1 MASLKDL
8 QNRIKSV
15 KSIQKITKAMQMVA
29 TAKLRKA
36 QDAAERARPYS
47 DRIGAVIANLSAS
60 MVGEGG
66 AGSEGAPKL
75 LVGNGKTDV
84 HLLVVATADR
94 GLCGGFNTNIVRKAR
109 EEIVKLEGD
118 GKTVKVFCIGRIGE
132 GQLNRLYGDKIIK
145 TVSLKEHKT
154 LTGAIAA
161 ELGGEITAM
170 FDAGEFDVCKLIY
183 SQFENVMTQVPTI
196 KTMIPAIGGSA
207 IDDMG
212 TQSGEGGNHTSDDVF
227 APDLKGAAYEYE
239 PDEEG
244 ILKTLLPRNINTQI
258 LSALLENVAGEMGS
272 KMAAMDNST
281 RAAGDLIDKLT
292 LTFNRSRQAQ
302 ITSELI
308 EIISGA
314 EAL

>member
-15 KSIQKITKAMQMVA
+15 KNTQKITKAMQMVA
-29 TAKLRKA
+29 AAKLRKA
-36 QDAAERARPYS
+36 QDAAERSRPYS
-47 DRIGAVIANLSAS
+47 DRIGAVITNLSAS
-60 MVGEGG
+60 M

-75 LVGNGKTDV
+75 LVGTGKDDV
-84 HLLVVATADR
+84 HMLVVATADR

-109 EEIVKLEGD
+109 EEITAIEAA
-118 GKTVKVFCIGRIGE
+118 GKTVKIFCIGKKGHE
-132 GQLNRLYGDKIIK
+132 QLDRFYGDKIVK
-145 TVSLKEHKT
+145 MVSLKEHKT
-154 LTGAIAA
+154 VSAAIAA
-161 ELGGEITAM
+161 ELGGDITDM
-170 FDAGEFDVCKLIY
+170 FEAGEFDVCKLIY

-196 KTMIPAIGGSA
+196 KTMIPAIG
-207 IDDMG
+207 DMG
-212 TQSGEGGNHTSDDVF
+212 KYASKDGEHASDDVF

-244 ILKTLLPRNINTQI
+244 ILEVLLPRNINTQI
-258 LSALLENVAGEMGS
+258 FSALLENSAGEMGS
-272 KMAAMDNST
+272 KMAAMDNAT
-281 RAAGDLIDKLT
+281 RSAGDMIDKLT

>member
-8 QNRIKSV
+8 QTRIKSV
-15 KSIQKITKAMQMVA
+15 KNIQKITKAMQMVA
-29 TAKLRKA
+29 AAKLRKA
-36 QDAAERARPYS
+36 QDAAERSRPYS
-47 DRIGAVIANLSAS
+47 DRIGAVITNLSAS
-60 MVGEGG
+60 M

-75 LVGNGKTDV
+75 LVGNGKDDV
-84 HLLVVATADR
+84 HMLVIATADR

-109 EEIVKLEGD
+109 EEITAIEAA
-118 GKTVKVFCIGRIGE
+118 GKTVKIFCIGKIGFE
-132 GQLNRLYGDKIIK
+132 QLDRFYGDKIVK
-145 TVSLKEHKT
+145 MVSLKEHKT
-154 LTGAIAA
+154 VNAAIAA
-161 ELGGEITAM
+161 ELGGDITAM
-170 FDAGEFDVCKLIY
+170 FDAGDFDICKLIY
-183 SQFENVMTQVPTI
+183 SQFVNVMTQVPTI
-196 KTMIPAIGGSA
+196 KTMIPAIG
-207 IDDMG
+207 DMG
-212 TQSGEGGNHTSDDVF
+212 RQSLKGGEQASDDVF

-244 ILKTLLPRNINTQI
+244 ILSVLLPRNINTQI
-258 LSALLENVAGEMGS
+258 FSALLENSAGEMGS